1 MSEPDIGKLM
11 SMAKGMQEQ
20 MAKTQQELQGRSVE
34 GGAGGGMVTAV
45 VRGDLRLTEVRIEPS
60 LIEGGDRELI
70 QDLVTAAVNAAL
82 TNAQSMVQQ
91 EMQKASGPLSGM
103 ASLFGLDK

>member
-20 MAKTQQELQGRSVE
+20 MAKAQEELQQRTAE

-45 VRGDLRLTEVRIEPS
+45 VRGDLRVAEVRIEPS

-91 EMQKASGPLSGM
+91 EMQKASGPM
-103 ASLFGLDK
+103 ASLFGLGK

>member
-1 MSEPDIGKLM
+1 MSEPDLGKLM
-11 SMAKGMQEQ
+11 SMAKDMQDQMATMQE
-20 MAKTQQELQGRSVE
+20 ELQERRVE

-45 VRGDLRLTEVRIEPS
+45 VRGDLRLAELRIEPS

-91 EMQKASGPLSGM
+91 EMQKASGPM
-103 ASLFGLDK
+103 ASLFGLGK

>member
-1 MSEPDIGKLM
+1 MSEPDLGKLM
-11 SMAKGMQEQ
+11 SMAKDMQDQMATMQE
-20 MAKTQQELQGRSVE
+20 ELQERRVE

-45 VRGDLRLTEVRIEPS
+45 VRGDLRLAELHIEPS

-91 EMQKASGPLSGM
+91 EMQKASGPM
-103 ASLFGLDK
+103 ASLFGLGK

>member
-1 MSEPDIGKLM
+1 MSEPDLGKLM
-11 SMAKGMQEQ
+11 SMAKDMQDQMATMQE
-20 MAKTQQELQGRSVE
+20 ELQERRVE

-45 VRGDLRLTEVRIEPS
+45 VRGDLRLAELRIEPS

-91 EMQKASGPLSGM
+91 EMHKASGPM
-103 ASLFGLDK
+103 ASLFGLGK